1 MRHARRWHAACSL
14 ASPLEVNIKPDLVAG
29 LTLAAY
35 LLPAG
40 IGDASLAGLP
50 PEAGLYACLF
60 SGLVFWIFCSSRQ
73 TVVTVTSALSLLV
86 GASVGELAAGDP
98 SRHTALAA
106 CLALMVAAIA
116 IAAWLVRAGTAI
128 GFFSETVLVGFKA
141 GLAFYLAS
149 TQLPKL
155 LGFSGAHGDF
165 WHNARHVLSHIGDT
179 HVPALLV
186 GLAAL
191 AVMIA
196 GKVWLRNRPVAFVV
210 VVGGILAA
218 RLFDL
223 QALGVKLLGEVPQG
237 LPLPVLPHVT
247 RADLN
252 ALLPT
257 ALAAFVLAAVETSA
271 IGRMFAQKHDYTFDA
286 NRELLAVGVGNVCA
300 GLGRGFP
307 VSGGMSQSLV
317 NESAG
322 ARSPISGLIAALFTL
337 FVVLFASG
345 LLRNLPQPV
354 LAAIVLAAVMSLVDL
369 HALREIRAFS
379 RTEFLVALAAFF
391 GVLGSGPAN
400 GVLLG
405 AAISIVLLLRQASR
419 PRVVELGRVAGT
431 RVFGDLTRNP
441 EFARTPGVLVVRCES
456 ALLYFNT
463 EYVRERIFQL
473 LEARQD
479 VRLVIFFLGQVPRL
493 DLAGAG
499 LLADLHKR
507 LDERGIAFQLAEAHG
522 EVRDALRRSGFE
534 RTHGTLE
541 PGQTVDA
548 ILAGWTPKPPGAAG
562 AVIASLV
569 ALCLLLPAP
578 AAFAGQAGAAAPQVP
593 AAHDP
598 ERDEPQ
604 PAPVELGGEPVLWF
618 TVGAGPYS
626 PEFRAARA
634 STRLAD
640 AIRDRT
646 LRDPTVTV
654 VEVDGSSELR
664 AGSHLLLVVTARDA
678 ASVGVPRSSL
688 AQQYARMLEDAIRTE
703 RLRYAPGTLLRS
715 GIYGAVA
722 TLLFAL
728 VAWAIVRVTAIVRRA
743 VTHRFVPRNEA
754 LRAMKAEV
762 LSGDTFDRAA
772 GRIVF
777 AIRAFAVLL
786 ALDLYLTYVLGLFPW
801 TRAVSNHLL
810 DYVMTPI
817 RAVGAAFVG
826 YLPNLLFLLVIAVV
840 INVAIRLVGVFFR
853 QIEQGRLVFAS
864 FPAEWADPTLK
875 IVRVL
880 LIAFGVVVAFPYLP
894 AASSPAFTGVS
905 VFIGVLVSLAS
916 SSALSNVIA
925 GIVLTYTGAFRI
937 GDRVKLGDTFGDIVE
952 TSLLATRVRTIKNE
966 EVTIPNGIALGS
978 AVTNYSRHARTIGL
992 ILHTSVTIGYDTPWR
1007 TVDALLTEA
1016 ARGTPGILPE
1026 PAPFVWQTALNDFYV
1041 TYEIN
1046 AYTASANKIMEI
1058 YAGLHARIQDAFFTA
1073 GVEIMSPH
1081 YTSVRDGNTVA
1092 IPEAQRPS
1100 GYRAPSFRVEN
1111 SLAPRPDADV

>member
-1 MRHARRWHAACSL
+1 MT
-14 ASPLEVNIKPDLVAG
+14 IKPDLVAG

-60 SGLVFWIFCSSRQ
+60 SGLVFWLVCSSRQ

-86 GASVGELAAGDP
+86 GASVGQLAGGDP
-98 SRHTALAA
+98 ARHAALAA
-106 CLALMVAAIA
+106 VLALMVGAIA
-116 IAAWLVRAGTAI
+116 IVAWLVRAGTAI

-141 GLAFYLAS
+141 GLALYLAS

-155 LGFSGAHGDF
+155 FGFSGAHGDF
-165 WHNARHVLSHIGDT
+165 WHNAGYFLSHLGDT
-179 HVPALLV
+179 HTAAMLV

-191 AVMIA
+191 AVMVG
-196 GKVWLRNRPVAFVV
+196 GKLWLRNRPVAFIVV
-210 VVGGILAA
+210 IGGILAA

-223 QALGVKLLGEVPQG
+223 QALGVKLLGDVPQG
-237 LPLPVLPHVT
+237 LPLPGLPHIG

-252 ALLPT
+252 TLLPS

-286 NRELLAVGVGNVCA
+286 NKELLAVGVGNLGA
-300 GLGRGFP
+300 GLFRGFP

-322 ARSPISGLIAALFTL
+322 ARSPVSGLIAALFTL

-379 RTEFLVALAAFF
+379 RTEFFVAMAAFF

-419 PRVVELGRVAGT
+419 PRVVELARVPGT
-431 RVFGDLTRNP
+431 TVFGDLTRDP
-441 EFARTPGVLVVRCES
+441 GFTREPGVLVVRCES

-463 EYVRERIFQL
+463 EYIRERVFQL
-473 LEARQD
+473 LDARGDD

-499 LLADLHKR
+499 LLGELHTR
-507 LDERGIAFQLAEAHG
+507 LAARGIAFQLAEAHG
-522 EVRDALRRSGFE
+522 ELRDALRRCGFE

-541 PGQTVDA
+541 AGQTVDA
-548 ILAGWTPKPPGAAG
+548 VVAGWQAKGPGRG
-562 AVIASLV
+562 VGPVVASLV
-569 ALCLLLPAP
+569 ALCLLLPANSVF
-578 AAFAGQAGAAAPQVP
+578 AAQSSAPAPQASP
-593 AAHDP
+593 A
-598 ERDEPQ
+598 RDLEAEEPR
-604 PAPVELGGEPVLWF
+604 PAPVLLGGEPVLWI
-618 TVGAGPYS
+618 TAGSGPYT
-626 PEFRAARA
+626 PEFRANRT
-634 STRLAD
+634 SNRLAE
-640 AIRDRT
+640 AIRDRA
-646 LRDPTVTV
+646 LRDPTVSV
-654 VEVDGSSELR
+654 VEIEGASELR
-664 AGSHLLLVVTARDA
+664 AGSHLLIVVTARDA
-678 ASVGVPRSSL
+678 ASLGVPRTTL
-688 AQQYARMLEDAIRTE
+688 AQQYARMLEEAIREE
-703 RLRYAPGTLLRS
+703 RLRYAPGTLVRS
-715 GIYGAVA
+715 GIYGLVA
-722 TLLFAL
+722 TLLFAG
-728 VAWAIVRVTAIVRRA
+728 VAWAIVRLTTVIHRVLGRLLAPRA
-743 VTHRFVPRNEA
+743 GA
-754 LRAMKAEV
+754 LRDLHAEV
-762 LSGDTFDRAA
+762 LAGARLDRTA
-772 GRIVF
+772 RRVVF
-777 AIRAFAVLL
+777 VGRAFAILV
-786 ALDLYLTYVLGLFPW
+786 AFDLYLTYVLGLFPW

-810 DYVMTPI
+810 DYVMTPV
-817 RAVGAAFVG
+817 RAVAAALVA
-826 YLPNLLFLLVIAVV
+826 YLPKLLFLVVIALVIGMV
-840 INVAIRLVGVFFR
+840 IRLVGVFFR
-853 QIEQGRLVFAS
+853 QIEQERLVFAS
-864 FPAEWADPTLK
+864 FPAEWAVPTMK

-880 LIAFGVVVAFPYLP
+880 LIAFGLVVAFPYLP
-894 AASSPAFTGVS
+894 AANSPAFTGVS

-916 SSALSNVIA
+916 SSALSNVMA

-966 EVTIPNGIALGS
+966 EVTIPNGIVLGT
-978 AVTNYSRHARTIGL
+978 AVTNYTRHARTAGL
-992 ILHTSVTIGYDTPWR
+992 ILHTSVTIGYDAPWR
-1007 TVDALLTEA
+1007 KVHELLIEA
-1016 ARGTPGILPE
+1016 ARGTPAILAE
-1026 PAPFVWQTALNDFYV
+1026 PAPFVWQTVLNDFYV

-1046 AYTASANKIMEI
+1046 AYTASPAQMAET
-1058 YAGLHARIQDAFFTA
+1058 YAVLHSRIQDAFYAA

-1081 YTSVRDGNTVA
+1081 YTSVRDGNTMA
-1092 IPEAQRPS
+1092 IPEAQRPP
-1100 GYRAPSFRVEN
+1100 GYRAPSFRVEHTTP
-1111 SLAPRPDADV
+1111 PR